1 MDGELLEKS
10 FFSTTEVFRKSKIK
24 NCLYLYDLL
33 KSSLGPGS
41 MDKMIIDNLGDITI
55 TNDGASFSTQLIGI
69 VAIGAFVLITSFIL
83 WYAVKAILGVRLSE
97 TEEKDGADKSEI
109 GLASYPEFTQ

>member
-55 TNDGASFSTQLIGI
+55 TNDGASILKRIEVEDMISKILILQYI
-69 VAIGAFVLITSFIL
+69 
-83 WYAVKAILGVRLSE
+83 
-97 TEEKDGADKSEI
+97 
-109 GLASYPEFTQ
+109 